1 MDKKEFSTDLK
12 EFKTKLTDLKKQIQ
26 NIKNKQIQS
35 KSVLQ
40 NMETLAAMWF
50 DKFESTI
57 RHFYSLKPETIDQYH
72 SYFGKLLEYSTIK
85 PSTSVVLSL
94 LQEIEKRIS
103 TEIIVPVLK
112 YQSDLKKHNSFSNIL
127 SGKQGTELEYLK
139 ESVDCAERGYFRAA
153 VVLGWCA
160 AMDRLHNKIMM
171 IGLDKFNNAST
182 QMAAISSGRYKR
194 FNKKYDI
201 HNLSELRMTVF
212 DNDLLWIL
220 EFLGLIDGNE
230 HEKLEICFTMRNI
243 CAHPGDSNL
252 TLENVISFFS
262 DLNQLVFQNN
272 KLSLNV
278 MKKIS

>member
-1 MDKKEFSTDLK
+1 MDKREFTTELK
-12 EFKTKLTDLKKQIQ
+12 EFKAKFSDLKKQIQ
-26 NIKNKQIQS
+26 NIKNKQIHS
-35 KSVLQ
+35 KSILQ
-40 NMETLAAMWF
+40 HIEILATMWF

-57 RHFYSLKPETIDQYH
+57 RHFYSLKPEIVDQYH
-72 SYFGKLLEYSTIK
+72 TYFGKLLEYSSIR

-103 TEIIVPVLK
+103 AEIIVPVLK
-112 YQSDLKKHNSFSNIL
+112 YQSDIKKHNSFSNIL
-127 SGKQGTELEYLK
+127 SGQQGTELEYLK
-139 ESVDCAERGYFRAA
+139 EAVDCAERGYFRAA

-160 AMDRLHNKIMM
+160 VVDRLHKKIMM

-182 QMAAISSGRYKR
+182 QMATISTGRYKR

-230 HEKLEICFTMRNI
+230 HEKFEICFTIRNT
-243 CAHPGDSNL
+243 CAHPGDSKP
-252 TLENVISFFS
+252 TIENVISFFS
-262 DLNQLVFQNN
+262 DLNQLVFQNK
-272 KLSLNV
+272 KLSLH
-278 MKKIS
+278 